1 MEFFATCPA
10 GFEQLL
16 SQELRGLHTPHVRP
30 LKGQVAFE
38 GTLAD
43 AYRVCLWSRLAS
55 RVIAVIA
62 RGGARDANELY
73 DTACN
78 VAWEE
83 QFAPGATFSINAR
96 GTNAQLRNTQFVALR
111 TKDAILDRMLAR
123 TGARPTAN
131 VTSPDLFIE
140 VRISRER
147 ATIGIDLSG
156 EPLFRRGYEAV
167 RGAKSPLPSLR
178 PDYAAA
184 LLAMSGWG
192 KACRDENP
200 TVVVPFSGSGTL
212 AVEAAL
218 QASKRAPGLLRTKWG
233 FAGWA
238 LHDQEAWSEQL
249 GQARQDA
256 RQDCPARLILSDTRA
271 GYDIAARQAL
281 RAAGIDALD
290 TVYSN
295 LNDME
300 TFRKEV
306 ELIKTLGFDGKS
318 IINPRQIEVVNEV
331 FAPKP
336 KEIEKAQ
343 TIIAAIKEAER
354 RGSGVIAVN
363 GKMVDRPVVLRAQRT
378 IDLAIASG
386 ILKEEDIV

>member
-1 MEFFATCPA
+1 MQRLRRTMMFVPGNNPA
-10 GFEQLL
+10 MMQDAFIYGPDSIMLDLEDSVTMTEKDAARLL
-16 SQELRGLHTPHVRP
+16 VY
-30 LKGQVAFE
+30 K
-38 GTLAD
+38 
-43 AYRVCLWSRLAS
+43 
-55 RVIAVIA
+55 
-62 RGGARDANELY
+62 
-73 DTACN
+73 
-78 VAWEE
+78 
-83 QFAPGATFSINAR
+83 
-96 GTNAQLRNTQFVALR
+96 ALR
-111 TKDAILDRMLAR
+111 TIDYGGTEMVVRINPLNTPYGKKDIEAVVKAGVDVIRMPK
-123 TGARPTAN
+123 TETA
-131 VTSPDLFIE
+131 DE
-140 VRISRER
+140 VRE
-147 ATIGIDLSG
+147 
-156 EPLFRRGYEAV
+156 
-167 RGAKSPLPSLR
+167 
-178 PDYAAA
+178 
-184 LLAMSGWG
+184 
-192 KACRDENP
+192 
-200 TVVVPFSGSGTL
+200 
-212 AVEAAL
+212 VEAEIEKVEQEIGCLGRTKIMAAIESAL
-218 QASKRAPGLLRTKWG
+218 GIVNAYDIAIASKRMMGIALGAEDYCANLKTQRTPGGAELL
-233 FAGWA
+233 
-238 LHDQEAWSEQL
+238 L
-249 GQARQDA
+249 ARET
-256 RQDCPARLILSDTRA
+256 IVV
-271 GYDIAARQAL
+271 AA